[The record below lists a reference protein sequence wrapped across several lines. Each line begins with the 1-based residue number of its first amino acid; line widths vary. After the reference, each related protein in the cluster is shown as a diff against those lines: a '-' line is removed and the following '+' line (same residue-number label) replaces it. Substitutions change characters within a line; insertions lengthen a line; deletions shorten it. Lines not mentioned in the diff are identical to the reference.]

1 MNKIVNLFL
10 NPVFEVYSQFLKS
23 ALTTLINL
31 DHLFQRHVP
40 VIYVIYDSLS
50 DTLCMLLSGFIH
62 PEIARELTVGRLA
75 KFDIEDSDNYLS
87 NDNMLIS
94 LARTSLEL
102 LSDNR
107 NIK

>member
-1 MNKIVNLFL
+1 MNKIVNLFS
-10 NPVFEVYSQFLKS
+10 NPVFEVYSQFLNS

-31 DHLFQRHVP
+31 DHLFQRHIP

-50 DTLCMLLSGFIH
+50 DTLCMLVSGFM
-62 PEIARELTVGRLA
+62 ELEFARKLTVGKLT
-75 KFDIEDSDNYLS
+75 KFDVEDSDNYLS
-87 NDNMLIS
+87 SDNMFIS

-107 NIK
+107 DIK